1 MANLIIIAGMPAT
14 GKTTVSK
21 ALQKYFDYPIVE
33 KDLIKEE
40 LFDTLGFENYQQ
52 KRNLDHASNAAL
64 LYILEEEL
72 RAGRS
77 LMVVNNFD
85 KKSAERLN
93 GIVRHYNPRCL
104 SIVLHG
110 DEEVLYRRYVDRDNR
125 HLRHLGHIVQDHYPL
140 HDGDSGDYTMTRE
153 EFNEKFVKRGM
164 DSVSLPG
171 ERLDIDATD
180 FTSININSIV
190 DFIKERI

>member
-85 KKSAERLN
+85 QKSAERLWK
-93 GIVRHYNPRCL
+93 P
-104 SIVLHG
+104 
-110 DEEVLYRRYVDRDNR
+110 
-125 HLRHLGHIVQDHYPL
+125 
-140 HDGDSGDYTMTRE
+140 
-153 EFNEKFVKRGM
+153 
-164 DSVSLPG
+164 SV
-171 ERLDIDATD
+171 
-180 FTSININSIV
+180 
-190 DFIKERI
+190 